1 LIGPRER
8 DRLWDRHILNCAAVA
23 PLIPADAAVGDVGSG
38 AGLPGIV
45 VALLR
50 TDVTMDLVEPL
61 LRRTIFLE
69 EAVEALG
76 LSQTQV
82 VRARAEELAGTR
94 WYDVVTARAVAP
106 LPTLLKVAL
115 PLLRPGG
122 QLLAL
127 KGASATAELEAA
139 DELVRR
145 SGAERA
151 EVIEVDAGAEP
162 TWVIRVVAGEPS
174 GSERHDR

>member
-1 LIGPRER
+1 MIGPRER

-106 LPTLLKVAL
+106 LPTLLNGRAAAA
-115 PLLRPGG
+115 PARWSAARPEGRERP
-122 QLLAL
+122 
-127 KGASATAELEAA
+127 TEELEAA
-139 DELVRR
+139 DEA
-145 SGAERA
+145 GAAERRG
-151 EVIEVDAGAEP
+151 DG
-162 TWVIRVVAGEPS
+162 R
-174 GSERHDR
+174 R